1 MKIKQKCLSLL
12 LALTMVTGT
21 AFSTTAFAETDES
34 NAPKTIY
41 VDASGDASGDGTEEN
56 PYQNLPDA
64 ITAAADDDT
73 VKLQSDLEGLTST
86 IKINKAITIDGN
98 SHTLSFT
105 DELNTKGNGE
115 RNGLLIL
122 SDKVTVE
129 SLTIQMSAGADEAE
143 SWQGVYGIQVYK
155 SSDVTL
161 GNVTAAGGDGGI
173 FVNDSAVML
182 DGDIDVSG
190 NEFGGIEVSNGSANL
205 TLAEGTEF
213 SGTFDENQPPIWVDS
228 ISSET
233 EADALAE
240 AEGYF
245 AAEGWSAEYK
255 DSTEGNGSQVWFTQ
269 DEEEP
274 PADGTG
280 TLQVAASVI
289 GEKITVSYQA
299 GGETKT
305 ATNGEELTDIP
316 EGTPVTATVDISKIT
331 ELTEHKEYYTIDGTE
346 ILLNGL
352 PGVDGTKVNDT
363 TGTFTFDM
371 SVDEEQ
377 PITVVSAAVG
387 TKAIAGKFPVKVEKI
402 DGGYLFAY
410 TESDDDDE
418 YAILPIGKEVL
429 VPEGASVSVDFYPD
443 YRQISD
449 SEKRLN

>member
-1 MKIKQKCLSLL
+1 
-12 LALTMVTGT
+12 
-21 AFSTTAFAETDES
+21 
-34 NAPKTIY
+34 
-41 VDASGDASGDGTEEN
+41 
-56 PYQNLPDA
+56 
-64 ITAAADDDT
+64 
-73 VKLQSDLEGLTST
+73 
-86 IKINKAITIDGN
+86 
-98 SHTLSFT
+98 
-105 DELNTKGNGE
+105 
-115 RNGLLIL
+115 L

-402 DGGYLFAY
+402 DGGYLFAH
-410 TESDDDDE
+410 TESENDG
-418 YAILPIGKEVL
+418 YVILPIGKEVL